1 MADDSDSSYVLG
13 RLILDYIKAFMW
25 PLVAIVVVVIYQD
38 DVRQILSVRQ
48 VDIFGLRIGDRVEQI
63 ESQAMAEIEDLR
75 QLLDAQRTAAE
86 AGSDSAAPDTQ
97 LSHDIETKLSSLER
111 NISREIAQVQDTR
124 QMVEAASPTQRTAAV
139 EAVSSRTQQAAAAE
153 RRGFEALLER
163 DVAAAIAGFDDA
175 RRVWPDYH
183 NVAELGR
190 ALRNR
195 RDELADPASPEWPQL
210 YREILTRYSWGMPDD
225 LRSALRRE
233 VAQGY

>member
-1 MADDSDSSYVLG
+1 MADDGGSDYALG

-25 PLVAIVVVVIYQD
+25 PLVAVFVVVIYQD
-38 DVRQILSVRQ
+38 DVRQILAERQ

-75 QLLDAQRTAAE
+75 QLLETQRAAAE
-86 AGSDSAAPDTQ
+86 AGADSAAPDAQ

-111 NISREIAQVQDTR
+111 NISREVAQVQDTR
-124 QMVEAASPTQRTAAV
+124 QMVEATPSAQRTATV
-139 EAVSSRTQQAAAAE
+139 EAVSSRTERAAAAE
-153 RRGFEALLER
+153 RRGFEALLGR
-163 DVAAAIAGFDDA
+163 DLTAAIAAFDEA
-175 RRVWPDYH
+175 RSIWPEYH

-195 RDELADPASPEWPQL
+195 RDDLADPASPDWPLL

-225 LRSALRRE
+225 LRSALRSE
-233 VAQGY
+233 VAQAY